1 MLQNYDIFK
10 DEDNG
15 CYQIR
20 SKSSIHA
27 IVFDEEISEK
37 IFLKIV
43 KISSKG
49 KTLNLQKIKKDLLTE
64 FEESKIMSVLHNLRE
79 AGLIP
84 EDKNSY
90 SADRESSFKSISDTS
105 LAIVGSSKLSKAI
118 MQVNEIKEFKTVD
131 TFVYEITD
139 FEDKISQIFDNY
151 DFVIVDAHQWSPF
164 HIEIINSIAV
174 KLNKPWL
181 YVFGVNEANIEIG
194 PLFYGKETGCYNCLI
209 SRIKSNHAYPQYLTS
224 YENYLREL
232 KRPSASSDISHDG
245 LVYSIIANFAIYE
258 TVKFIEGWVLPMTW
272 QSIVTINLYN
282 YASSIHTLLK
292 KPLCEVCKPTIKYNP
307 APWLDKVTLK

>member
-20 SKSSIHA
+20 SKTSIHA
-27 IVFDEEISEK
+27 IVFEEEASEN

-43 KISSKG
+43 EICSKD
-49 KTLNLQKIKKDLLTE
+49 KAFNLQKINKELLKE
-64 FEESKIMSVLHNLRE
+64 FEESQIMSVLHNLRE
-79 AGLIP
+79 AGLIS
-84 EDKNSY
+84 ENRSSS
-90 SADRESSFKSISDTS
+90 SANKTHSFRGIGDTS
-105 LAIVGSSKLSKAI
+105 LAIVGNSKLTKAL
-118 MQVNEIKEFKTVD
+118 MQVNEIKEFKKVD
-131 TFVYEITD
+131 TFAYEISD
-139 FEDKISQIFDNY
+139 FENHISQIFEKY
-151 DFVIVDAHQWSPF
+151 DFLIADAYQWSPY
-164 HIEIINSIAV
+164 HLEIINNTAV

-181 YVFGVNEANIEIG
+181 YVSGVNEANIEIG

-224 YENYLREL
+224 FENYLRES
-232 KRPSASSDISHDG
+232 KHPSASSDISHG
-245 LVYSIIANFAIYE
+245 SVVYSIIANFAIYE
-258 TVKFIEGWVLPMTW
+258 IIKFIEGWVLPMTW
-272 QSIVTINLYN
+272 QSIITINLYN